1 MTTQKHSQNPAFKK
15 SSNNKDLDQNQGEK
29 AHKQTNHCVKESLKN
44 CSTEKSGQKESSTKN
59 SQQKTQELSLEQ
71 KLAQMEKDHLYLH
84 AEIENMKRQNM
95 KERSQL
101 LKYGAE
107 HLARDLLETLDVFKS
122 ALDSEVSQQNYRE
135 FIKGVLMTSQSLK
148 TILEKHGIRELD
160 CVGKAFDPNTQEAL
174 SSEISDEHPEGHVTR
189 VFKAPYLY
197 HDRLLRP
204 GQVIVSR
211 TKTK

>member
-1 MTTQKHSQNPAFKK
+1 MTTRKHSQNPAVKK
-15 SSNNKDLDQNQGEK
+15 SPNNKDSEQNQGKK
-29 AHKQTNHCVKESLKN
+29 AYKQANHCAKESLKN
-44 CSTEKSGQKESSTKN
+44 SSTEKNGQKEFPTKDFRG
-59 SQQKTQELSLEQ
+59 KAQEFSLEE
-71 KLAQMEKDHLYLH
+71 KLAQMEKNHLYLR
-84 AEIENMKRQNM
+84 AEIENMRRQNI

-122 ALDSEVSQQNYRE
+122 ALDSEVSQENYRE
-135 FIKGVLMTSQSLK
+135 FIKGVQMTSQSLK
-148 TILEKHGIRELD
+148 TILEKHGIKELD